1 MDLKHQFI
9 PNSKA
14 KNQNIDMKKN
24 QVNFRI
30 NFQISLRE
38 KSLKVHYFLIL
49 VEKLINARNKISQRF
64 MKNKKFPLST
74 VLLGKQSSILIDLF
88 FILVLLNILS
98 YINHFISKFLVFV
111 DLYIKLS
118 IYSLNEHQ
126 LMISSSYEVT

>member
-9 PNSKA
+9 PNNKA

-30 NFQISLRE
+30 NFQISLKE

-64 MKNKKFPLST
+64 MKNKKFPL
-74 VLLGKQSSILIDLF
+74 
-88 FILVLLNILS
+88 
-98 YINHFISKFLVFV
+98 
-111 DLYIKLS
+111 
-118 IYSLNEHQ
+118 
-126 LMISSSYEVT
+126 